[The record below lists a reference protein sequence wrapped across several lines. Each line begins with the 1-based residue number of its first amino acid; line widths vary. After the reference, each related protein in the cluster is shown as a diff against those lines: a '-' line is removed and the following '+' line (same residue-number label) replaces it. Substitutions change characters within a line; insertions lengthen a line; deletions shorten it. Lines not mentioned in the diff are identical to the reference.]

1 MSGTNGK
8 SKGKYYYHYTDSK
21 SAEKIIDSGYI
32 KASTDCSTDCSL
44 GQGVYFT
51 TKPPQSS
58 TETLKQNNYDG
69 AKDYIPDSKT
79 QVYFRIPADQVQAED
94 GSSRLDRDVLVVPQA
109 KVHLD
114 NVDKI
119 GYRKRYSEN

>member
-44 GQGVYFT
+44 GQGVYVT

-109 KVHLD
+109 KVDLD